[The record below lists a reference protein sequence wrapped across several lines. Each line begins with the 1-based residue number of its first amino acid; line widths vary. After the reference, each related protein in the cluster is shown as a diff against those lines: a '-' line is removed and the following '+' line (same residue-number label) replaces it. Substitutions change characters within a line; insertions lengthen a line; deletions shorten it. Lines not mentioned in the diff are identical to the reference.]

1 MEDESLSIGIVPSS
15 APDWR
20 DICQSRNHSRLFMRF
35 LLSTHWGQLCEFAFH
50 FMIGELKKGSCV
62 CLLAK
67 LLGLHLPGWGSRG
80 KMSGEVEGDIFAAIE
95 SHGSPPS
102 RCLFP
107 FKVPWSSTINLPAL
121 CRKQTTG
128 EGPSGGELARGLQVN
143 SPTKE
148 LRIRGNSLGLSA
160 PAIPYSP

>member
-1 MEDESLSIGIVPSS
+1 MEHESLSIGIVPSS

-80 KMSGEVEGDIFAAIE
+80 KMSGEVEGDIFHEGGHRVPRIAPIE
-95 SHGSPPS
+95 VPVPFQGTLVKHHKSPGTLSKTDNRRRAFGGGNWPGAFRS
-102 RCLFP
+102 ILLQ
-107 FKVPWSSTINLPAL
+107 KN
-121 CRKQTTG
+121 
-128 EGPSGGELARGLQVN
+128 SG
-143 SPTKE
+143 
-148 LRIRGNSLGLSA
+148 
-160 PAIPYSP
+160 